1 MLQSDSYMN
10 INYTVTA
17 LMFPAIPLLM
27 TVYNNRF
34 HSLSVLIRKIHDD
47 FIFGKHVPAHWDRQ
61 LENLESRIRI
71 AKYTMLFAALSF
83 FFNMLTVFAL
93 YLNKVFI
100 AKIIFVSCCTS
111 MLISI
116 VFFIVEVHISTRALK
131 LHMSDMKYKR

>member
-1 MLQSDSYMN
+1 
-10 INYTVTA
+10 
-17 LMFPAIPLLM
+17 
-27 TVYNNRF
+27 
-34 HSLSVLIRKIHDD
+34 
-47 FIFGKHVPAHWDRQ
+47 
-61 LENLESRIRI
+61 
-71 AKYTMLFAALSF
+71 
-83 FFNMLTVFAL
+83 MLTVFAL

>member
-1 MLQSDSYMN
+1 MN
-10 INYTVTA
+10 IDYTVTA

-34 HSLSVLIRKIHDD
+34 HTLSALIRKIHDD
-47 FIFGKHVPAHWDRQ
+47 YIFDKNVPAHWDKQ
-61 LENLESRIRI
+61 LENLEGRIKI
-71 AKYTMLFAALSF
+71 AKYTMLFAALGF

-93 YLNKVFI
+93 YLSKIFI

-116 VFFIVEVHISTRALK
+116 VFFIVEVQISTKALK
-131 LHMSDMKYKR
+131 LHMSDMIDKR

>member
-1 MLQSDSYMN
+1 MLQSDSHMN

-71 AKYTMLFAALSF
+71 AKYTMLFAALGF

-100 AKIIFVSCCTS
+100 AKIIFVSCCAS

>member
-1 MLQSDSYMN
+1 MN

-47 FIFGKHVPAHWDRQ
+47 YVFDKHVPVHWEKQ
-61 LENLESRIRI
+61 LENLEGRIKI
-71 AKYTMLFAALSF
+71 AKYTMLFAALGF

-93 YLNKVFI
+93 YLNKIFI

-111 MLISI
+111 MLTSI
-116 VFFIVEVHISTRALK
+116 VFVTVEVQISTRALK
-131 LHMSDMKYKR
+131 LHMSDMKDKR

>member
-71 AKYTMLFAALSF
+71 AKYTMLLC
-83 FFNMLTVFAL
+83 V
-93 YLNKVFI
+93 I
-100 AKIIFVSCCTS
+100 
-111 MLISI
+111 
-116 VFFIVEVHISTRALK
+116 TRNYILLK
-131 LHMSDMKYKR
+131 LYA